1 MSLSIKLLKT
11 VKDDPQNASRS
22 SAVYRKVMTGTPQAE
37 TVSCFGQSMGRR
49 ESAVDDELGR
59 LC

>member
-1 MSLSIKLLKT
+1 
-11 VKDDPQNASRS
+11 
-22 SAVYRKVMTGTPQAE
+22 MTGTPQAE
-37 TVSCFGQSMGRR
+37 TVSCFSQSMGRR